1 MKILDIFLPY
11 QKKFF
16 TNPAKRKIWVS
27 SRQIGKSFCVAGI
40 LTFKALQKHNGL
52 AICISVNSRSASE
65 IISKCKQFAESVK
78 VLSNNA
84 ITYTSSFDTI
94 RFSNGSRIM
103 SLPSTADSLRGW
115 SAQCVVVDEAA
126 FVWRLDDILQGL
138 APTLTRD
145 PDAEL
150 ILTTTPAGKNGP
162 FYEMYNNAL
171 NDPQWYVQHTNI
183 HEAIADGLN
192 VDLNSLHSLCP
203 DTDVFAQEYECKFL
217 SEYSSLIDL
226 NLIDYYDELPKET
239 FTNYIGIDVGSTS
252 DRTAM
257 VTVKQSKDIAYIDD
271 IVIMHK
277 ASYEDQLDMAK
288 SLHNKNTYK
297 SGYVDKTGIGSAFSE
312 FVEKKV
318 CSNIKGLQFT
328 AANKTPMFENLRSRI
343 FDHTLK
349 INGKFKSMIELDFNN
364 VQRIVNEAGQVKY
377 EAGHNSQGHS
387 DITSA
392 IVLALKAIKDNPV
405 SFSLPSA
412 YQRYGAFGGV
422 TSMFT

>member
-40 LTFKALQKHNGL
+40 LTYKALQKHNGL

-65 IISKCKQFAESVK
+65 IIAKCKQFAESVK

-84 ITYTSSFDTI
+84 ITYTASFDTI

-126 FVWRLDDILQGL
+126 FVWKLDDILQGL

-162 FYEMYNNAL
+162 FYELYNNAL
-171 NDPQWYVQHTNI
+171 NDQQWYVQHTTI
-183 HEAIADGLN
+183 HDAIADGLN

-203 DTDVFAQEYECKFL
+203 DQDVFAQEYECKFL

-257 VTVKQSKDIAYIDD
+257 VTVKQAKDIAYIDD

-318 CSNIKGLQFT
+318 CSQIKGLQFT
-328 AANKTPMFENLRSRI
+328 ASNKTQMFENLRSRI

-349 INGKFKSMIELDFNN
+349 INLKFKSMIELDFNN

-392 IVLALKAIKDNPV
+392 IVLALQAIHDNPV
-405 SFSLPSA
+405 SFAMPASYSRSSVFSG
-412 YQRYGAFGGV
+412 YSRIF
-422 TSMFT
+422 

>member
-1 MKILDIFLPY
+1 
-11 QKKFF
+11 
-16 TNPAKRKIWVS
+16 
-27 SRQIGKSFCVAGI
+27 
-40 LTFKALQKHNGL
+40 
-52 AICISVNSRSASE
+52 
-65 IISKCKQFAESVK
+65 
-78 VLSNNA
+78 
-84 ITYTSSFDTI
+84 
-94 RFSNGSRIM
+94 M

-115 SAQCVVVDEAA
+115 STRCVVVDEAA
-126 FVWRLDDILQGL
+126 FVWKLDEIMQGL

-162 FYEMYNNAL
+162 FYELYNNAL
-171 NDPQWYVQHTNI
+171 NDPQWYVQHTTI
-183 HEAIADGLN
+183 HDAIADGLK

-203 DTDVFAQEYECKFL
+203 DPDVFAQEYECKFL
-217 SEYSSLIDL
+217 SEYASMIDL

-257 VTVKQSKDIAYIDD
+257 VTVKQANDIAYIDD

-277 ASYEDQLDMAK
+277 ASYEDQLNTAK
-288 SLHNKNTYK
+288 LLHQKNTYK
-297 SGYVDKTGIGSAFSE
+297 SGYIDKTGIGSAFSE

-318 CSNIKGLQFT
+318 CSQIKGLQFT
-328 AANKTPMFENLRSRI
+328 VANKVPMFENLRSRI

-349 INGKFKSMIELDFNN
+349 INSKFKSMIELDFNN
-364 VQRIVNEAGQVKY
+364 VRRIVNEAGQVKY

-392 IVLALKAIKDNPV
+392 IVLALQAIKDKPV

-412 YQRYGAFGGV
+412 YQRYSAFGGV
-422 TSMFT
+422 TSMFR